1 MILGFALVLAQTL
14 STRGIAIAMTG
25 MVIVFAALVLVT
37 LFISVLPGLV
47 AISQKIVPEVQ
58 DRHVPEADS
67 RTLSPNHSVVAAIGF
82 ALHTRIQQQAGA
94 GDPTD
99 HKH

>member
-1 MILGFALVLAQTL
+1 MISGFALVLAQTL
-14 STRGIAIAMTG
+14 PARGIAIALTG
-25 MVIVFAALVLVT
+25 IVIVFAALVLVT

-47 AISQKIVPEVQ
+47 AISQKVVPEVQ

-67 RTLSPNHSVVAAIGF
+67 RTLPPNHSMVAAIGF
-82 ALHTRIQQQAGA
+82 VLHTRVQQQAGA
-94 GDPTD
+94 SDPTD